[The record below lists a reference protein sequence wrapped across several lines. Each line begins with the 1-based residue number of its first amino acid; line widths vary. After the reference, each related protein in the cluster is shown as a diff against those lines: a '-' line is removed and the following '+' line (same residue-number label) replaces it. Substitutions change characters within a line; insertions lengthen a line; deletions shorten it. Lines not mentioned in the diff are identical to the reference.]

1 MGALLALS
9 RGIDAVTGVIGRK
22 VAWLI
27 LAAVL
32 VSAGN
37 AIIRKMFDMSSN
49 AWLELQ
55 WYLFGTAF
63 LLGAAYALQNN
74 EHVRIDFIANMLSKR
89 ARDWID
95 LFGHIV
101 FLVPFTGMMVY
112 LAWPWFWKSYF
123 SGEMS
128 GSAGGLILWPAKVM
142 VLLGFIL
149 LLGQALSEIIKRIGV
164 IRGEIPEPYPH
175 MDVPPA
181 VAEMEAGDIDDRGA
195 GR

>member
-9 RGIDAVTGVIGRK
+9 RGIDAVSGFIGRK

-37 AIIRKMFDMSSN
+37 AIIRKVFDQSSN

-55 WYLFGTAF
+55 WYLYGTAF
-63 LLGAAYALQNN
+63 LLAAAYALQNN
-74 EHVRIDFIANMLSKR
+74 EHVRIDFIANMLTKR

-123 SGEMS
+123 NGEMS
-128 GSAGGLILWPAKVM
+128 GSAGGLILWPAKIM
-142 VLLGFIL
+142 VLLGFML
-149 LLGQALSEIIKRIGV
+149 LLAQAVSEIIKRIGV
-164 IRGEIPEPYPH
+164 IRGTISEPYPNA
-175 MDVPPA
+175 DVPPA
-181 VAEMEAGDIDDRGA
+181 VAEMGSGGYDDGA